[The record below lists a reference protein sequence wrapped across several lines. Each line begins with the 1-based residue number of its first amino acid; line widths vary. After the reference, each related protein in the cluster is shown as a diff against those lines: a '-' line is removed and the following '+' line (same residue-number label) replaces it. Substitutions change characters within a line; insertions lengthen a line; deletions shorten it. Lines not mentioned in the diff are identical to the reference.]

1 MSSDVKV
8 AIKLRPLIEQE
19 QDENLS
25 IQWIVK
31 ENSIVSLN
39 QETKK
44 LEDNEFHFDYNF
56 DMNTKNCN
64 VFDNIIK
71 PIVDD
76 VMNGFNGT
84 IFCYGQ
90 INSGKTYTM
99 IGSSED
105 PGIIPL
111 SIEYIFNAISNIINR
126 VFILRVSYLE
136 ICNEKI
142 NDLLNKNQVD
152 LKLYKD
158 DNGQIIIKCK
168 EEIANSANYML
179 SIMKEGIKNKKIQEK
194 NRNEHIYSHSIF
206 KIIIESQEIDDDP
219 KNIIQVSQLSLIDL
233 AGFEKGYCTTNVEE
247 CQRDISLFTLES
259 IITQINKSQ
268 NFQKHADYHSKLT
281 ELLQSSLS
289 GNALIAMICTIIPV
303 ALEETYCTLSFATQA
318 KNIKTKPQKNEITS
332 NASLLIRY
340 TKQLKKLQTEL
351 EQIRNE
357 DSSIEEI
364 EYNKLQ
370 QRYQIDYLLE
380 ERIKLLKNQ
389 IISGCTKSYE
399 KPIKYKSRKRQTWC
413 NSGMIKQYLPI
424 LHIQN
429 CLPTINEI
437 SPEKTYKKNVQ
448 SIDIVD
454 QTFHTAFTDFELEL
468 LDREADYEIKETD
481 SIENEYISNESN
493 IKFKTDDFFLK
504 SEKQDSSV
512 QTSSNEISPSTPKSV
527 LRKYILD
534 LTTDLNEL
542 REFTTLEKQL
552 MCEDCKHNVKQVK
565 KQIITTDFKNDEIIE
580 CSPNLIIELQKEKS
594 KLSEDSKL
602 KVQKTDEIKNDFQS
616 LKLDIKELQKTIYL
630 LTNENMEMLNKLSA
644 EKERS
649 EQTELNF
656 QKTIDELYGRISKV
670 TDEKINL
677 ETDIEMLNNQ
687 LQNFRSKTEEDND
700 EQLIIKYQNKID
712 TLKIEN
718 IELSAIIDERNK
730 ELENIKESKSLL
742 YDHDCIY
749 KDEVALL
756 TEKNKCLI
764 MENNEFST
772 DLINKIEENETLK
785 EQCNILESK
794 IYLMKN
800 ANSDESD
807 IDQLRLE
814 NNILKAEIAE
824 LKIKITML
832 TDENTKFSNN
842 LLKTIN
848 DLDYSRNEKINSNM
862 YLCIELDNSKEKN
875 QIVKKT
881 LQEEDN
887 ELLKNKVTKLQNENI
902 HLSHLNKKLS
912 DLKLSSCSQCIYLKT
927 VNENR
932 TAHKIKEKILNCKL
946 ENLQKKFDRKCAEA
960 DALKRKANQDLNL
973 TLTDISL
980 NTNCIGGMNVSSVE
994 EEIQHLNNELQV
1006 LKNNHDE
1013 LWVLYEEKCDELEKL
1028 HDIGDSK
1035 NIDDGCKL
1043 KKCVFK
1049 NKRKLDELQNHVD
1062 QVKGDIGELKKE
1074 FRTERE
1080 SFLEKINVLKNIN
1093 EKLQQEISD
1102 KEISVITVTE
1112 KAQIFETEL
1121 SNMNKEIEQ
1130 FFMKEKLMQ
1139 TEKLT
1144 LEVELEDLKM
1154 DQRNKD
1160 ILISKLNITI
1170 NELNEVVSSLKKE
1183 LDSISNQKNELI
1195 ISIEKIEYK
1204 YKEELKLLKQ
1214 QYDRLEQE
1222 KQNNIEIEKRA
1233 TLWVKELE
1241 SNIEKLKTDLEKE
1254 ENLHKEFEKKIFKLE
1269 NFLQENENEKETY
1282 KEKLKVLET
1291 QLINSKDNSIIKESE
1306 INTNKRLQKELN
1318 TVKECMIR
1326 ELTSL
1331 KCKIHSLN
1339 FSNKTANEI
1348 FIIFLQTLMLKEEEV
1363 IKEMRELFEKEKQ
1376 ELDDKRQQSADAEKR
1391 VILWSKE
1398 LENENEKLHT
1408 DLTKTERLCTEQQD
1422 KIYQLEYLLKEN
1434 NYEKEILKEKIE
1446 VMEIDFNN
1454 LQSEF
1459 DKRCKVDI
1467 QQKGE
1472 ADIIAQKRE
1481 KEVQEAFKHKEIEL
1495 QSKIKFEEEQ
1505 YKKKIEEL
1513 ISSIEIYKTKN
1524 IELKNNIEGLEAN
1537 EKQLKNIIEINSS
1550 ELKINNQSIQKMSF
1564 DFEQLTEAYNELT
1577 NEVEQKTIQIEN
1589 ITTLLKNKCD
1599 LLSEYK
1605 AKLENM
1611 IPDYE
1616 MLQKQSKER
1625 KENIER
1631 YKEEIEK
1638 LEMEKRK
1645 KIEIIEDKLNS
1656 EEIKNIGL
1664 NKQLNELNSKNINLI
1679 DELDNLKE
1687 KYEELQQVN
1696 AKLERKIR
1704 NSTSKIKAE
1713 TEMEELKDMNKRL
1726 QNNLEG
1732 ASNRIIELQESKNKT
1747 FKELVNLKNQY
1758 ELLSQENVEIKKSL
1772 SLYKFK
1778 QTTLYLSQ
1786 EDSKYDVLL
1795 QEKNKIAL
1803 ELEDKKLLLIQ
1814 KEKEINEY
1822 MNQIKDF
1829 VIKKKQFDNQLI
1841 EYSTTLCKCN
1851 IEISN
1856 LKDEV
1861 CTQQT
1866 KTKLINELEKKLKI
1880 LEEENKNLTCQLET
1894 FKIKIETNM
1903 KQIEDTKLH
1912 NEKTLYTL
1920 KKNLELQMKYND
1932 YQNELEIKTNSNN
1945 SSRSTSPAFE
1955 NNRRRRSRNEIF
1967 NQRRQLENVMID
1979 IDSTENEE
1987 ICQILR
1993 KKIQELELQLVSKNG
2008 QIAALEIQIQS
2019 ENFPY
2024 QQKCKELEELLLMF
2038 RKKNTE
2044 LNSEV
2049 RKLQRTLYDINT
2061 WECDICR
2068 RWRINK
2074 RDQACQTIFNNA
2086 PQLFTTNNEIIENHI
2101 KIRKLEKEKELIKD
2115 ICRARCRQIKNLED
2129 KVRELE
2135 GA

>member
-1233 TLWVKELE
+1233 TLW
-1241 SNIEKLKTDLEKE
+1241 
-1254 ENLHKEFEKKIFKLE
+1254 EFEKKIFKLE

-2129 KVRELE
+2129 KNEMKENVPANTLMKVYEIIKF
-2135 GA
+2135 

>member
-1 MSSDVKV
+1 
-8 AIKLRPLIEQE
+8 
-19 QDENLS
+19 
-25 IQWIVK
+25 
-31 ENSIVSLN
+31 
-39 QETKK
+39 
-44 LEDNEFHFDYNF
+44 
-56 DMNTKNCN
+56 
-64 VFDNIIK
+64 
-71 PIVDD
+71 
-76 VMNGFNGT
+76 
-84 IFCYGQ
+84 
-90 INSGKTYTM
+90 
-99 IGSSED
+99 
-105 PGIIPL
+105 
-111 SIEYIFNAISNIINR
+111 
-126 VFILRVSYLE
+126 
-136 ICNEKI
+136 
-142 NDLLNKNQVD
+142 
-152 LKLYKD
+152 
-158 DNGQIIIKCK
+158 
-168 EEIANSANYML
+168 
-179 SIMKEGIKNKKIQEK
+179 
-194 NRNEHIYSHSIF
+194 
-206 KIIIESQEIDDDP
+206 
-219 KNIIQVSQLSLIDL
+219 
-233 AGFEKGYCTTNVEE
+233 
-247 CQRDISLFTLES
+247 
-259 IITQINKSQ
+259 
-268 NFQKHADYHSKLT
+268 
-281 ELLQSSLS
+281 
-289 GNALIAMICTIIPV
+289 
-303 ALEETYCTLSFATQA
+303 
-318 KNIKTKPQKNEITS
+318 
-332 NASLLIRY
+332 
-340 TKQLKKLQTEL
+340 
-351 EQIRNE
+351 
-357 DSSIEEI
+357 
-364 EYNKLQ
+364 
-370 QRYQIDYLLE
+370 
-380 ERIKLLKNQ
+380 
-389 IISGCTKSYE
+389 
-399 KPIKYKSRKRQTWC
+399 
-413 NSGMIKQYLPI
+413 
-424 LHIQN
+424 
-429 CLPTINEI
+429 
-437 SPEKTYKKNVQ
+437 
-448 SIDIVD
+448 
-454 QTFHTAFTDFELEL
+454 
-468 LDREADYEIKETD
+468 
-481 SIENEYISNESN
+481 
-493 IKFKTDDFFLK
+493 
-504 SEKQDSSV
+504 
-512 QTSSNEISPSTPKSV
+512 
-527 LRKYILD
+527 
-534 LTTDLNEL
+534 
-542 REFTTLEKQL
+542 
-552 MCEDCKHNVKQVK
+552 MCEDCKHVSIIDLHLHIFLIYFIFIQYFNIFSIFFKNVKQVK
-565 KQIITTDFKNDEIIE
+565 KQIINTDFKNDEIIE

-602 KVQKTDEIKNDFQS
+602 TVQKTDEIKNDFQS

-649 EQTELNF
+649 EQAELNF
-656 QKTIDELYGRISKV
+656 QKTIDELYARISKI

-687 LQNFRSKTEEDND
+687 LKNFRSKTEEEDND

-742 YDHDCIY
+742 YNHDCIY

-800 ANSDESD
+800 ANSDEND

-848 DLDYSRNEKINSNM
+848 DLDYSCNEKINNNM
-862 YLCIELDNSKEKN
+862 HLCIELNNSKEKN
-875 QIVKKT
+875 QIIEKT
-881 LQEEDN
+881 LQEENN
-887 ELLKNKVTKLQNENI
+887 ELLKNKVTKLQNENM

-932 TAHKIKEKILNCKL
+932 TTHKIKEKILNCKL

-973 TLTDISL
+973 TLADISL
-980 NTNCIGGMNVSSVE
+980 NTSCVGGMNVSSVE
-994 EEIQHLNNELQV
+994 EEILHLNNELQV
-1006 LKNNHDE
+1006 LKDNHDE

-1062 QVKGDIGELKKE
+1062 QVKEDIGELKKE

-1080 SFLEKINVLKNIN
+1080 SFLEKINIIKNIN

-1102 KEISVITVTE
+1102 KEISIITATE

-1160 ILISKLNITI
+1160 ILITKLNITI
-1170 NELNEVVSSLKKE
+1170 NELNELVSSLKKE
-1183 LDSISNQKNELI
+1183 LDSITNQRNELI
-1195 ISIEKIEYK
+1195 ISIEKIECK

-1214 QYDRLEQE
+1214 QYDGLKQE

-1233 TLWVKELE
+1233 TLWIKELE
-1241 SNIEKLKTDLEKE
+1241 SNIEKLKIDLEKE

-1282 KEKLKVLET
+1282 KEKLKVLEV
-1291 QLINSKDNSIIKESE
+1291 QLTNSKDNSIIKESE
-1306 INTNKRLQKELN
+1306 INTNKRLQKELD

-1398 LENENEKLHT
+1398 LESENEKLHS

-1446 VMEIDFNN
+1446 VIEIDFNN

-1459 DKRCKVDI
+1459 DKRCKVNI

-1472 ADIIAQKRE
+1472 ADIVAQKRE

-1505 YKKKIEEL
+1505 YKNKIEEL

-1550 ELKINNQSIQKMSF
+1550 ELKINNQSMQKMSL

-1577 NEVEQKTIQIEN
+1577 HEVEQKAIQIEN
-1589 ITTLLKNKCD
+1589 ITVLLKNKCD

-1605 AKLENM
+1605 TKLENM

-1616 MLQKQSKER
+1616 ILEKQSKER
-1625 KENIER
+1625 KESIER

-1664 NKQLNELNSKNINLI
+1664 NKQLNELNSKNITLI

-1758 ELLSQENVEIKKSL
+1758 ELLSQENVEIKKAL
-1772 SLYKFK
+1772 SLYKIK

-1803 ELEDKKLLLIQ
+1803 ELEGKKLLLIQ

-1841 EYSTTLCKCN
+1841 ECSTILC
-1851 IEISN
+1851 ERYMERSN
-1856 LKDEV
+1856 LKDEI
-1861 CTQQT
+1861 CIQQT
-1866 KTKLINELEKKLKI
+1866 KTKLVNELEKKLKI

-1894 FKIKIETNM
+1894 FKIKIETNI

-1920 KKNLELQMKYND
+1920 KKKLELQMKYND

-1955 NNRRRRSRNEIF
+1955 NNRRKRSRNEIF

-1979 IDSTENEE
+1979 IDSIENEE
-1987 ICQILR
+1987 TCQILR

-2038 RKKNTE
+2038 RKK
-2044 LNSEV
+2044 V
-2049 RKLQRTLYDINT
+2049 
-2061 WECDICR
+2061 C
-2068 RWRINK
+2068 
-2074 RDQACQTIFNNA
+2074 
-2086 PQLFTTNNEIIENHI
+2086 IISFF
-2101 KIRKLEKEKELIKD
+2101 
-2115 ICRARCRQIKNLED
+2115 
-2129 KVRELE
+2129 
-2135 GA
+2135 